1 MQMETITKNNEIEA
15 IETDIKESVLTTVI
29 DPEIEIDIVNLGL
42 IYNVEF
48 DGIRNVIITM
58 TLSTPTCPLG
68 DSIVMNVIETI
79 KRKYPDVEVDVNLV
93 YEPQW
98 NDSMITPKG
107 RIMLGM

>member
-1 MQMETITKNNEIEA
+1 MQMETIIKNNEITA
-15 IETDIKESVLTTVI
+15 IETDIRESILATVI

-42 IYNVEF
+42 VYNVEF
-48 DGIRNVIITM
+48 DGNRNVYITM

-79 KRKYPDVEVDVNLV
+79 KRKYPDLEVDVNLV

>member
-1 MQMETITKNNEIEA
+1 MQMETNIKNNDILA
-15 IETDIKESVLTTVI
+15 IESDIRESVLTTVI

-42 IYNVEF
+42 VYNVEF
-48 DGIRNVIITM
+48 DGNRNVYITM

-68 DSIVMNVIETI
+68 DSIVMNVIESI
-79 KRKYPDVEVDVNLV
+79 KRKYPDLEVNVNLV

-98 NDSMITPKG
+98 NYSMITPKG

>member
-1 MQMETITKNNEIEA
+1 MKMETIIKNNEIEA

-42 IYNVEF
+42 VYEVEF
-48 DGIRNVIITM
+48 DGIRNVFITM

-68 DSIVMNVIETI
+68 DSIVMNVIETV
-79 KRKYPDVEVDVNLV
+79 KRKYPEMEVDVNLV

-107 RIMLGM
+107 RIILGM

>member
-1 MQMETITKNNEIEA
+1 MQMETNIKNNHILA
-15 IETDIKESVLTTVI
+15 IESDIRESLLPTVI

-42 IYNVEF
+42 VYDVEF
-48 DGIRNVIITM
+48 DGNRNVLITM

-79 KRKYPDVEVDVNLV
+79 KQKYPDLDVDVNLV

-98 NDSMITPKG
+98 NDSMITQKC

>member
-1 MQMETITKNNEIEA
+1 MKMETVLKNNDISA

-48 DGIRNVIITM
+48 DGIRNVFITM
-58 TLSTPTCPLG
+58 TLSTPACPLG
-68 DSIVMNVIETI
+68 DSIVMNVIETV
-79 KRKYPDVEVDVNLV
+79 KRKYPELEVDVNLV
-93 YEPQW
+93 YAPLW